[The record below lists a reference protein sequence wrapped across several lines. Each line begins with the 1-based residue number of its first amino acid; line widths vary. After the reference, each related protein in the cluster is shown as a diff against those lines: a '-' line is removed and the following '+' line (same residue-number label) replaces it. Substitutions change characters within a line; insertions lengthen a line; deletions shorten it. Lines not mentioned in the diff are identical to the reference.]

1 MERIKKKGEIVYKT
15 NQSLILLED
24 IGTKQLIS
32 MVFENFH
39 YTLNRAFLIKIMGK
53 KFNSSLEVFTLGI
66 MSRNIIDT
74 KKAQEILGDIEESRC
89 IEQEST
95 QKRLEKYLI
104 EKFYF

>member
-1 MERIKKKGEIVYKT
+1 
-15 NQSLILLED
+15 
-24 IGTKQLIS
+24 
-32 MVFENFH
+32 
-39 YTLNRAFLIKIMGK
+39 
-53 KFNSSLEVFTLGI
+53 